1 MFFHLSFLLWSSLR
15 QEDKCVLYSFMSTK
29 MEVPLQSELTEC
41 FVNSRHWLLCMGANL
56 IGDMRC
62 GLGSP
67 SLAGKT
73 CQLQIVFAIWYIQF
87 SSVALTLYS
96 PMDCSTPRFAVLH
109 QLLELGQT
117 HVHRVGDS
125 IQPSHPLSS
134 SSFPAFNLSQ
144 HQSLFK
150 WVSSSHQ
157 VAKLLEFQL
166 QHQSFQ
172 WTFRT
177 DFL

>member
-1 MFFHLSFLLWSSLR
+1 
-15 QEDKCVLYSFMSTK
+15 MSTK

-41 FVNSRHWLLCMGANL
+41 LVNARHWLLCMDANF
-56 IGDMRC
+56 IGDIC
-62 GLGSP
+62 WGLGSP

-73 CQLQIVFAIWYIQF
+73 CQLQIVFSMWYVQF
-87 SSVALTLYS
+87 SSVAQSCLTLCN
-96 PMDCSTPRFAVLH
+96 PMNCSTPGFTVLH
-109 QLLELGQT
+109 HLLEVGQT

-125 IQPSHPLSS
+125 IQPPHPLSS
-134 SSFPAFNLSQ
+134 SSPPAFNLLQ
-144 HQSLFK
+144 HQGLFQ

-157 VAKLLEFQL
+157 VPKVLEL

-172 WTFRT
+172 WIFRA